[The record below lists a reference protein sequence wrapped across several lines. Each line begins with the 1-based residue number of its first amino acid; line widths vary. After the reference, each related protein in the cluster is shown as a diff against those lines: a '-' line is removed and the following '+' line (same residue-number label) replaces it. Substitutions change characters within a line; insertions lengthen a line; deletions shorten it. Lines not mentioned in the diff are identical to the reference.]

1 MTLPITRTLLLLSLL
16 VTAATTRA
24 QTAEIVLLT
33 QSLPPFSVTQGG
45 KNFARDDGV
54 RGVSTETLRE
64 VFRRAGVSYSITLRF
79 PWERLY
85 QQALQQAGHGLYST
99 VMSDARRNQFK
110 WVGPIAHYDVVLVA
124 TADSTLA
131 PASLEQV
138 RGRRIGGYKF
148 GGPSERLAAQ
158 GVQTVDALSDSANI
172 RKLLDGE
179 IDLWATADPVWR
191 QYAEQE
197 GAKGLKVV
205 LRLGTEPLYLALNK
219 ATPDALVQRLQKAMD
234 AVIAEGS
241 AGCRDTPD
249 LCYLV
254 RERRN
259 LASAHPLPR

>member
-1 MTLPITRTLLLLSLL
+1 M
-16 VTAATTRA
+16 
-24 QTAEIVLLT
+24 
-33 QSLPPFSVTQGG
+33 TQGG

-219 ATPDALVQRLQKAMD
+219 ATPDAWCSACRRPWTRSSPKLRRLPGHPGPVLPGPRATQPGQRP
-234 AVIAEGS
+234 S
-241 AGCRDTPD
+241 A
-249 LCYLV
+249 
-254 RERRN
+254 
-259 LASAHPLPR
+259 APLRSTAGVVGGFTT